1 MTTLTGT
8 GTTTTLSSLTNGTA
22 YQVRVAATNR
32 SGDSS
37 WSTSA
42 TATPADEPA
51 KPSAPTVTVW
61 NKSLRVSWT
70 APADNGASI
79 TDYDVRHRACTAN
92 PATCASNPTWGQ
104 WTTLSGNADPGTTTT
119 ATIAGLTNGT
129 AYQVQ
134 VQATNSVGDSGWSD
148 STNGTPAVQKPAAPS
163 APTLTVDN
171 ARLGV
176 EWSAPADNGS
186 AITDY
191 NVQYRK
197 QNTDNSWPGTW
208 SSHAHTGTATT
219 ASITGLTND
228 SAYQVQVQAVNGV
241 GDGGWS
247 ASSEAT
253 PTAQKPDAPTAPTL
267 TYSDQ
272 SLGVEWSA
280 PANNGASITDYDVR
294 YCTDST
300 GCANDTDW
308 TPLNDTGNNSTS
320 TATTASITGLTNGTD
335 YQVQV
340 RAGNSVGDGAWSAST
355 KEKPSTVPSAPA
367 APTLTVNDVS
377 LGGGMVGPVGRRR
390 LVGHRLQGAALRQ
403 QHRLQ
408 RRQRM
413 DDHNPDQ
420 HRHLDHHF

>member
-1 MTTLTGT
+1 M
-8 GTTTTLSSLTNGTA
+8 
-22 YQVRVAATNR
+22 
-32 SGDSS
+32 
-37 WSTSA
+37 
-42 TATPADEPA
+42 
-51 KPSAPTVTVW
+51 
-61 NKSLRVSWT
+61 SWT

-119 ATIAGLTNGT
+119 ATITGLTNGT

-148 STNGTPAVQKPAAPS
+148 STNGTPAAQKPAAPL

-176 EWSAPADNGS
+176 EWSAPVDNGS

-197 QNTDNSWPGTW
+197 QKTDNSWPSTW
-208 SSHAHTGTATT
+208 SSHAHTGTTTT

-241 GDGGWS
+241 GDGAWS

-253 PTAQKPDAPTAPTL
+253 PTAQKPDAPVAPSLTKGARQLSVSWTEPATNGADITDYDVRHRVKDTNQNQSGDQPGSWTTLTGSDDPGTTTTATITGLTNGTEYQVQVQATNSAGDSSWSPSATAAPEDAPAAPAAPTL
-267 TYSDQ
+267 TYGDQ

-280 PANNGASITDYDVR
+280 PADNGQDISDYDVR
-294 YCTDST
+294 YCVNTT
-300 GCANDTDW
+300 GCANDSDW
-308 TPLNDTGNNSTS
+308 DPAERHREQRHEHRDHGVAHGVDEWHHLPGAGAGRQQCGRRSVVGVVHRE
-320 TATTASITGLTNGTD
+320 ALHGAERAHGTD
-335 YQVQV
+335 
-340 RAGNSVGDGAWSAST
+340 ADS
-355 KEKPSTVPSAPA
+355 E
-367 APTLTVNDVS
+367 
-377 LGGGMVGPVGRRR
+377 
-390 LVGHRLQGAALRQ
+390 
-403 QHRLQ
+403 
-408 RRQRM
+408 
-413 DDHNPDQ
+413 
-420 HRHLDHHF
+420 